1 MISTILKI
9 PYLKLKYKLL
19 PNSGQK
25 FWAQEL
31 LNSQGLNA
39 KIGQV
44 LAQGKNSELPKS
56 SISKSEAKKIFEKE
70 LNNKVDFNGEVFA
83 ASMGQVFYVSIRN
96 SPYAIKILH
105 PGIRDQIKKEI
116 DNILILGKHFAKSKG
131 FQFDQSVFRRFLTE
145 VFEEETNLKREA
157 DFQKHFFRIFQNN
170 TNIKIP
176 NVIGSYSNETIL
188 CQELVP
194 STLAR
199 DLSRF
204 DQFLIFNFFFDSLLT
219 HGLLHGDLN
228 DRNWGMA
235 EDGTVVVYDFGCSQ
249 IVSERRVN
257 GFKKLLSNKDVI
269 NGFKEFGVRL
279 EATYFKGKEQ
289 QLRDDLFDPLL
300 RTPINP
306 DWSLSKE
313 LQDKY
318 QEKIKELREFTD
330 PWVLLMM
337 RSLFS
342 IIKIYQSKKITI
354 PLGQIIDPYLSIK
367 DNKMAST
374 EIKIEVLENEK
385 QVVSMVL
392 PISAIDNL
400 EGLMPDKVLNRI
412 QDTEINLKQII
423 ANVKMDHFTPQ
434 ELFSLQIENRSYK
447 VWIE

>member
-1 MISTILKI
+1 MISTLLKI
-9 PYLKLKYKLL
+9 PFLKLKYKFL

-56 SISKSEAKKIFEKE
+56 TISKISAKKMFEKE
-70 LNNKVDFNGEVFA
+70 FQKDINFTGEVYA
-83 ASMGQVFYVSIRN
+83 ASMGQVFYVSIED

-116 DNILILGKHFAKSKG
+116 DNILILGKHFAKSKR

-145 VFEEETNLKREA
+145 VFEEETNLKREG
-157 DFQKHFFRIFQNN
+157 DFQKHFFRIFQNDK
-170 TNIKIP
+170 NIKIP
-176 NVIGSYSNETIL
+176 NVIGSFSNETIL

-199 DLSRF
+199 DLTRF
-204 DQFLIFNFFFDSLLT
+204 DQFFIFDFFFDSLLT
-219 HGLLHGDLN
+219 HGLLPGDLN
-228 DRNWGMA
+228 DRNWGIA
-235 EDGTVVVYDFGCSQ
+235 EDGSVVVYDFGCSQ

-257 GFKKLLSNKDVI
+257 GFKKLLSNKDVV

-279 EATYFKGKEQ
+279 EATFFKGKEQ

-300 RTPINP
+300 RRPIDP
-306 DWSLSKE
+306 DWSLSRE

-342 IIKIYQSKKITI
+342 IIKIYQSKRISI
-354 PLGQIIDPYLSIK
+354 PLGDIIEPYLSIK
-367 DNKMAST
+367 DNDMTST

-385 QVVSMVL
+385 QVVSMIL

-400 EGLMPDKVLNRI
+400 EGLMPEKVLSRI
-412 QDTEINLKQII
+412 QDSDINFKQII
-423 ANVKMDHFTPQ
+423 ANVKLSHFSPQ
-434 ELFSLQIENRSYK
+434 DLFSLQIENRSYK
-447 VWIE
+447 VWID

>member
-1 MISTILKI
+1 MFSTILKI

-44 LAQGKNSELPKS
+44 LAQGKKSELPKS
-56 SISKSEAKKIFEKE
+56 SISNSEAKKIFDKE
-70 LNNKVDFNGEVFA
+70 FNKKIDFNGEVYA
-83 ASMGQVFYVSIRN
+83 ASMGQVFFVTIEN

-131 FQFDQSVFRRFLTE
+131 FQFDHSVFRRFLTE
-145 VFEEETNLKREA
+145 VFEEETNLIREG

-170 TNIKIP
+170 RIIKIP
-176 NVIGSYSNETIL
+176 NVIQKYSNATIL

-194 STLAR
+194 SILAR
-199 DLSRF
+199 DLVKI
-204 DQFLIFNFFFDSLLT
+204 DQFLIFNFFFESLLT

-228 DRNWGMA
+228 DRNWGLA

-249 IVSERRVN
+249 IVSDRRVN
-257 GFKKLLSNKDVI
+257 GLKKLLSNIDVI

-289 QLRDDLFDPLL
+289 QLRDDLFKPLL
-300 RTPINP
+300 GKPIEP

-342 IIKIYQSKKITI
+342 LIKIYQAKKIPV
-354 PLGQIIDPYLSIK
+354 PLGEIIHPYLSIK
-367 DNKMAST
+367 ENNLSST

-400 EGLMPDKVLNRI
+400 EGLMPDRVLNRI
-412 QDTEINLKQII
+412 QDSEINLKKII
-423 ANVKMDHFTPQ
+423 ADVKLSQYSPR
-434 ELFSLQIENRSYK
+434 ELFSLQLENRSYK